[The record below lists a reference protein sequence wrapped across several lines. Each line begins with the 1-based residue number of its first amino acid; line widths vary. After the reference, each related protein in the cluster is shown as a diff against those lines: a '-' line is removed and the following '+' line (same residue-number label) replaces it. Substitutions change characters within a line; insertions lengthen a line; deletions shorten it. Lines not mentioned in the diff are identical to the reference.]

1 MPCEVIWLDQARDDL
16 SAILEFI
23 AKESPKAALNY
34 VAEIEGQCL
43 QLADFPESGRRYNE
57 TYRCLVFR
65 NHLIFY
71 RHDSDANRVTI
82 VTVLDG
88 RRDLERLLS

>member
-1 MPCEVIWLDQARDDL
+1 MPSEVVWLDQARDDV

-23 AKESPKAALNY
+23 AKDSPKASLNY
-34 VAEIEGQCL
+34 IAELEEQSL
-43 QLADFPESGRRYNE
+43 QLADFPESGRRYND

-71 RHDSDANRVTI
+71 RYDQTANRVTI

-88 RRDLERLLS
+88 RRDVERLLG